1 MDAARFR
8 FLYRQGEGFIGPR
21 EWLRASAL
29 PLGIALALSL
39 IWLAVMPR
47 EGRDLSR
54 EGLIDWSVA
63 AVYLYLLAFV
73 FVLFICAV
81 AEYFVSAKRFADRG
95 KPQAFAGLAPFCLLL
110 ASAAH
115 WYQPRSEGGMPE
127 WGVWAFDVVAAT
139 VLIWNIVEL
148 GFVAG
153 RKR

>member
-95 KPQAFAGLAPFCLLL
+95 KPQAFAGFAPFCLLL
-110 ASAAH
+110 AGAAH
-115 WYQPRSEGGMPE
+115 WYQPRSDGTMPG
-127 WGVWAFDVVAAT
+127 WGVWAFDAAALAVVA
-139 VLIWNIVEL
+139 WNVVEL
-148 GFVAG
+148 GFWPG
-153 RKR
+153 RAK